1 MKTLLLASSIVI
13 LAGATGL
20 AWQATRGEQD
30 AVRSMD
36 RIATEAIR
44 AQKAA
49 KRAELRLVETG
60 KVAGELRG
68 QLSALQHAPKPG
80 PASVGAATSAAVAVP
95 TAGDLSTPEAV
106 AAKLAEVR
114 EKTKQAKSEVADF
127 ASQRAW
133 IVTTYQPLFTALGWS
148 PEQCERF
155 IEIGMKRYERMT
167 DLGALKKERLIADT
181 DPVVEKF
188 QDLVWAEEDAAY
200 RELFGPADHQRFMEY
215 NRTATARNI
224 ITAHAAAAVLAGV
237 PFTPTQLEQFVQ
249 ITAASY
255 TQPHNDR
262 HVYFWWQ
269 YDPIDWDKAD
279 AQLRPLMSA
288 AQWEVF
294 LTYAPDNGPS
304 RAASKFQKIFE
315 TAAAANRAALGAP
328 NAKLRGS

>member
-1 MKTLLLASSIVI
+1 MKTLLFATSIVV

-20 AWQATRGEQD
+20 AWQASRGEQD

-36 RIATEAIR
+36 RVAAEATR
-44 AQKAA
+44 AREAA
-49 KRAELRLVETG
+49 KRAELRLAEAG

-68 QLSALQHAPKPG
+68 QLATLPHAPGPG
-80 PASVGAATSAAVAVP
+80 PASVGTATATAVALP
-95 TAGDLSTPEAV
+95 TVGNLSTPEAV

-114 EKTKQAKSEVADF
+114 EQTRQAKSEVADF

-148 PEQCERF
+148 PEQSEKF
-155 IEIGMKRYERMT
+155 IEIGMKRYERTT
-167 DLGALKKERLIADT
+167 DLGALKREKLIADT
-181 DPVVEKF
+181 DPVVKKF
-188 QDLVWAEEDAAY
+188 QALVGAEEDAAY

-224 ITAHAAAAVLAGV
+224 ISAHAAAAVLAGV
-237 PFTPTQLEQFVQ
+237 PFTPAQLEQFVQ

-255 TQPHNDR
+255 AQAHTDR
-262 HVYFWWQ
+262 QVYSSWQ
-269 YDPIDWDKAD
+269 HDPIDWNKAD

-294 LTYAPDNGPS
+294 LTYAPDTGPS
-304 RAASKFQKIFE
+304 RAASKFSKLFE
-315 TAAAANRAALGAP
+315 TAAAAEKAAMAAQTTKSP
-328 NAKLRGS
+328 GS